1 MRRSQF
7 LQAVVAALG
16 LPAASRAA
24 TPVPQLHDLRAS
36 NGGRPFAGDGPRL
49 TTISPR
55 RATRRRALDPLLA
68 QRPGARAPGG
78 RPHGHDPGRQAARR
92 GRVGSRADVRSRS
105 TRGRLA
111 SAPRPSTAD
120 VPGTRRRERRRPAE
134 DVRPAPAGRQ
144 GDGSGRSRA
153 RSPGRAD
160 EDELR
165 AGRADRS
172 EDRERLGLARGP
184 GLPLRRAGAVRRAR
198 PPNERRR
205 RDPAGARRLACAS
218 RGSVAPALP
227 ACRRVAQRSLLRPR
241 ARRRRQRRVRAVHRP
256 SAHAWRAP
264 GRGRPLDEH
273 VAGVQLPRRGR

>member
-24 TPVPQLHDLRAS
+24 TPVPQLRDLRAS

-55 RATRRRALDPLLA
+55 RATRRRALIRFSLSG
-68 QRPGARAPGG
+68 RARV
-78 RPHGHDPGRQAARR
+78 RLEVVRTDTIRVRQAARR

-144 GDGSGRSRA
+144 GDGPGRSRA

-172 EDRERLGLARGP
+172 EDRERLGLARRP

-227 ACRRVAQRSLLRPR
+227 ARRRVAQRSLLRPR

-256 SAHAWRAP
+256 SAHPWRAP

-273 VAGVQLPRRGR
+273 VAGLQLPRRGR